1 MDKKTIKLHLLMLRN
16 LLNIV
21 FLLLIL
27 WRSITMMTKEKEKL
41 QNDITNFIL
50 NDKITRVHRENILND
65 ILEDYFE
72 GLDDDM
78 IEAIDDFMFPIME
91 KLNNDN

>member
-1 MDKKTIKLHLLMLRN
+1 
-16 LLNIV
+16 
-21 FLLLIL
+21 
-27 WRSITMMTKEKEKL
+27 MMTKEKQKL

-50 NDKITRVHRENILND
+50 NDKITRRHRENILDD
-65 ILEDYFE
+65 ILADSVE

>member
-1 MDKKTIKLHLLMLRN
+1 
-16 LLNIV
+16 
-21 FLLLIL
+21 
-27 WRSITMMTKEKEKL
+27 MMTKEKQKL
-41 QNDITNFIL
+41 QNDISNFIL
-50 NDKITRVHRENILND
+50 NDNITRVHRENILND
-65 ILEDYFE
+65 ILEDDFE

>member
-1 MDKKTIKLHLLMLRN
+1 
-16 LLNIV
+16 
-21 FLLLIL
+21 
-27 WRSITMMTKEKEKL
+27 MMTKEKQKL

-50 NDKITRVHRENILND
+50 NDKITRVHRENILSD

>member
-1 MDKKTIKLHLLMLRN
+1 
-16 LLNIV
+16 
-21 FLLLIL
+21 
-27 WRSITMMTKEKEKL
+27 MMTKEKQKL
-41 QNDITNFIL
+41 QNHITNFIL
-50 NDKITRVHRENILND
+50 NDKITRRHRENILDD

>member
-1 MDKKTIKLHLLMLRN
+1 
-16 LLNIV
+16 
-21 FLLLIL
+21 
-27 WRSITMMTKEKEKL
+27 MMTKEKQKL

-50 NDKITRVHRENILND
+50 NDKITRRHRENILDD

-91 KLNNDN
+91 KLNNDNW

>member
-1 MDKKTIKLHLLMLRN
+1 
-16 LLNIV
+16 
-21 FLLLIL
+21 
-27 WRSITMMTKEKEKL
+27 MMTKEKEKL

>member
-1 MDKKTIKLHLLMLRN
+1 
-16 LLNIV
+16 
-21 FLLLIL
+21 
-27 WRSITMMTKEKEKL
+27 MMTKEKQKL

-91 KLNNDN
+91 KLNNDNWKLR

>member
-1 MDKKTIKLHLLMLRN
+1 
-16 LLNIV
+16 
-21 FLLLIL
+21 
-27 WRSITMMTKEKEKL
+27 MTKEKQKL

-50 NDKITRVHRENILND
+50 NDNITRRHRENILDD
-65 ILEDYFE
+65 ILEDYFV

>member
-1 MDKKTIKLHLLMLRN
+1 
-16 LLNIV
+16 
-21 FLLLIL
+21 
-27 WRSITMMTKEKEKL
+27 MMTKEKEKL

-91 KLNNDN
+91 KLNNDNWKLR

>member
-1 MDKKTIKLHLLMLRN
+1 
-16 LLNIV
+16 
-21 FLLLIL
+21 
-27 WRSITMMTKEKEKL
+27 MTKEKQKL

-50 NDKITRVHRENILND
+50 NDKITRVHRENILSD
-65 ILEDYFE
+65 ILEVYFE

>member
-1 MDKKTIKLHLLMLRN
+1 
-16 LLNIV
+16 
-21 FLLLIL
+21 
-27 WRSITMMTKEKEKL
+27 MTKEKEKL

>member
-1 MDKKTIKLHLLMLRN
+1 
-16 LLNIV
+16 
-21 FLLLIL
+21 
-27 WRSITMMTKEKEKL
+27 MTKEKQKL

-50 NDKITRVHRENILND
+50 NDKITRVHRENILDD

-91 KLNNDN
+91 KLKNDN

>member
-1 MDKKTIKLHLLMLRN
+1 M
-16 LLNIV
+16 
-21 FLLLIL
+21 
-27 WRSITMMTKEKEKL
+27 ITEYYEKL
-41 QNDITNFIL
+41 QNDIKNFIL
-50 NDKITRVHRENILND
+50 SDNINRVQRENILDD
-65 ILEDYFE
+65 ILEDYFS

>member
-1 MDKKTIKLHLLMLRN
+1 
-16 LLNIV
+16 
-21 FLLLIL
+21 
-27 WRSITMMTKEKEKL
+27 MMTKEKQKL

-50 NDKITRVHRENILND
+50 NDKITRVHRENILSD

-91 KLNNDN
+91 KLKNDN

>member
-1 MDKKTIKLHLLMLRN
+1 
-16 LLNIV
+16 
-21 FLLLIL
+21 
-27 WRSITMMTKEKEKL
+27 MMTKEKQKL

-50 NDKITRVHRENILND
+50 NDNITRVHRQNILDD

-91 KLNNDN
+91 KLKNDN

>member
-1 MDKKTIKLHLLMLRN
+1 
-16 LLNIV
+16 
-21 FLLLIL
+21 
-27 WRSITMMTKEKEKL
+27 MMTKEKEKL

-50 NDKITRVHRENILND
+50 NDKITRVHRENILDD

-91 KLNNDN
+91 KLNNDNWKLR